1 MIRSRIKQGKCTAK
15 SKGLITP
22 NGNTALSLCL
32 SDIDSH
38 RRTTVAFKCIVAMVK
53 PDLTDKVVESAKGA
67 GARGATIIDASGTGA
82 REAKTF
88 FGLSLDIRTEVVLF
102 LVREDGVAPVMS
114 AIHQAG
120 RFNEPGTGIAFVLG
134 VESAIGVESQMANEL

>member
-1 MIRSRIKQGKCTAK
+1 M
-15 SKGLITP
+15 
-22 NGNTALSLCL
+22 
-32 SDIDSH
+32 
-38 RRTTVAFKCIVAMVK
+38 AFKCIVAMVK

-102 LVREDGVAPVMS
+102 LVREDGVAPVLS
-114 AIHQAG
+114 AIHEAG

>member
-1 MIRSRIKQGKCTAK
+1 M
-15 SKGLITP
+15 
-22 NGNTALSLCL
+22 
-32 SDIDSH
+32 
-38 RRTTVAFKCIVAMVK
+38 AFKCIVAMVK

-88 FGLSLDIRTEVVLF
+88 FGLSLDIRTELILF
-102 LVREDGVAPVMS
+102 LVSEVCVAPVLS
-114 AIHQAG
+114 AIHEAG
-120 RFNEPGTGIAFVLG
+120 RFHEPGTGIAFVLG